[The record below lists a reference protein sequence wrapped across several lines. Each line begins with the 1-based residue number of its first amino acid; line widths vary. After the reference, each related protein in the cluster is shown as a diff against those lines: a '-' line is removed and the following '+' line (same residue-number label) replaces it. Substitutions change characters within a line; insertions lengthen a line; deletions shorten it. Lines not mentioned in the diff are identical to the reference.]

1 MRFVQPNEDYTQQ
14 HQDIIFKNGKQY
26 GDLVEFLDFEY
37 NARAAKVVAAT
48 MWSLANA
55 PGEPRDVGINTT
67 VSDNFSQFKWKA
79 PEGVE
84 VVGYEILWRETNA
97 PLWTNVIEV
106 GDVTGYNLT
115 SATIHKDN
123 VIFGVR
129 SVGEGGYR
137 SPAVLPFPFGCTRN
151 C

>member
-1 MRFVQPNEDYTQQ
+1 MEW
-14 HQDIIFKNGKQY
+14 
-26 GDLVEFLDFEY
+26 LDFEY
-37 NARAAKVVAAT
+37 NTRAAKVVAST

-55 PGEPRDVGINTT
+55 PGEPTNVGINTT
-67 VSDNFSQFKWKA
+67 TSDNFSQFKWDA
-79 PEGVE
+79 PKGLPVE
-84 VVGYEILWRETNA
+84 GYEILYRDTIE
-97 PLWTNVIEV
+97 PHWTNVIEV
-106 GDVTGYNLT
+106 GNVNWFNLT

-129 SVGEGGYR
+129 SVGKGGYK